1 LSAWFH
7 WRGEDLIL
15 DVHVQPRASKD
26 EIAGVHGDR
35 LKVRIT
41 TPPVDGKANRHLI
54 AFFAELFKVAKG
66 NVAVLS
72 GESGRDKRI
81 QIKSPKH
88 LPPIFSSSA
97 FMD

>member
-1 LSAWFH
+1 LSTWFQ
-7 WRGEDLIL
+7 WRGENLIL

-26 EIAGVHGDR
+26 EIAGVHGGR

-41 TPPVDGKANRHLI
+41 APPLDGKANRHLI

-66 NVAVLS
+66 DVVLLA

-81 QIKSPKH
+81 EIKSPKH
-88 LPPIFSSSA
+88 LPAIFS
-97 FMD
+97 

>member
-1 LSAWFH
+1 MSTWFH
-7 WRGEDLIL
+7 WRGENLIL

-26 EIAGVHGDR
+26 EIAGVHGGR

-41 TPPVDGKANRHLI
+41 APPLDGKANRHLI

-66 NVAVLS
+66 DVVLLA

-81 QIKSPKH
+81 EIKSPKH
-88 LPPIFSSSA
+88 LPAIFS
-97 FMD
+97 